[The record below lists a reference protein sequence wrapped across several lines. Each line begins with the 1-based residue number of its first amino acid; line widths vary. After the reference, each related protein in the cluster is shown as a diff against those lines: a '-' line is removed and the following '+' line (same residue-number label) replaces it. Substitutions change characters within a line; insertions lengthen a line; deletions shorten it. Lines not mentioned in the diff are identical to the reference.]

1 MPQKCAAFRHAGGAC
16 YVCVSDEEISV
27 MTVLCVACVES
38 LLCDVCLRHSA
49 ARRAGKASHGLVS
62 DDETPVMTGFLCGTA
77 CSESL
82 LCDVCPRDVLQPDV
96 LEAHFMSTSVMMK
109 HLL

>member
-1 MPQKCAAFRHAGGAC
+1 MPQEFAAFRHAGGAC
-16 YVCVSDEEISV
+16 HVCVSDDETHV
-27 MTVLCVACVES
+27 RTALCVACVES
-38 LLCDVCLRHSA
+38 LLCGVCLRHSA

-82 LCDVCPRDVLQPDV
+82 LCDVCPRNVLQPHA
-96 LEAHFMSTSVMMK
+96 LEGHFMSTSVMMK